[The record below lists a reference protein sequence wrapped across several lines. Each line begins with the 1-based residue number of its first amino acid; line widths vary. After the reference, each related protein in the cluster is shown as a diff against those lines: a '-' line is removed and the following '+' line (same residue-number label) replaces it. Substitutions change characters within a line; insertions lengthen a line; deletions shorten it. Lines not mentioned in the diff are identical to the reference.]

1 MKDGMVQLP
10 CNISNSPDDSI
21 RIIFWFRNSIK
32 SGPIYTIDAR
42 SSNLSFGT
50 HFAPFDTIASKASF
64 DYTSNPA
71 YLTIDPLKEEDM
83 DEYKCRVDFAKGRT
97 LFTFVSLKVVGKYII
112 NTLL

>member
-71 YLTIDPLKEEDM
+71 YLTIDPLKERTWMSTNVELILQ
-83 DEYKCRVDFAKGRT
+83 RVE
-97 LFTFVSLKVVGKYII
+97 LC
-112 NTLL
+112 LLL